1 MRNIKEVINENNEK
15 ITIEILIGFKIEE
28 LNKEYIAY
36 TINDNNIDEEIDV
49 CISEIIYI
57 DDKPYI
63 NSIEENEAEKVL
75 LFYETLKQTI

>member
-36 TINDNNIDEEIDV
+36 TINDNNIYEEIDV

-75 LFYETLKQTI
+75 LFYEALKQTI